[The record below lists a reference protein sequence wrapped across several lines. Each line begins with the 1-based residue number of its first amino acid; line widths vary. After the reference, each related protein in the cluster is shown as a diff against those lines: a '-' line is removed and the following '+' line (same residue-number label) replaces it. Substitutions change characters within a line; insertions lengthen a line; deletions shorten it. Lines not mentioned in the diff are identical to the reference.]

1 MRAIHSDDRQKIAD
15 IWEQVRKTQ
24 SPYQVTFRVRRYDG
38 VYRLFDTHS
47 FPTFDKDGTLKNW
60 VGVCVDIT
68 ERKTL
73 EDEVKQSEQKFRL
86 TFERAPFGI
95 AHVGLDGRFLL
106 FNQKFCDII
115 GCTHQELA
123 SSSYLAILQQKDQ
136 PDDYF
141 ASLADKVKLVSDSA
155 QAPYTEEKY
164 YTRKDG
170 ISIWVNFTI
179 TLMHSASGQPLY
191 FIMILEDISE
201 RKQGELAQRAAN
213 ERMEEFLRLASHEL
227 KTPLTTI
234 HINMQVAERL
244 LKNMPG
250 GEIASSGEII
260 SKLDTLKEMVT
271 CASRQVKMLNRLV
284 NDIVDASRVQ
294 AGKLELHMR
303 PRLCD
308 LATITQEVIRSQ
320 RYVAPDREVRL
331 SIRYTH
337 TQNKTSL
344 PAPIGEVETLIPI
357 RADSDRISQVIT
369 NYLTNAL
376 KYSKSH
382 QPVDVRIQ
390 VDTEQVTLMVQDH
403 GAGLTSEEQE
413 YVWERFYQ
421 VQDVERNN
429 NHDAGL
435 GLGLY
440 ISRSIIAWHQ
450 GTVGVQSTL
459 GEGATFWFTLP
470 LAYPSTLSYKQR
482 VHTIPGAI

>member
-1 MRAIHSDDRQKIAD
+1 MAKKFPRAKQAGKKKQGR
-15 IWEQVRKTQ
+15 RKQ
-24 SPYQVTFRVRRYDG
+24 E
-38 VYRLFDTHS
+38 
-47 FPTFDKDGTLKNW
+47 
-60 VGVCVDIT
+60 VDIT

-73 EDEVKQSEQKFRL
+73 EDELKQSEQKFRL
-86 TFERAPFGI
+86 TFERAPVGI
-95 AHVGLDGRFLL
+95 IHVGLDGRFLL

-115 GCTHQELA
+115 GYTREELA
-123 SSSYLAILQQKDQ
+123 SSSYFDILQQEDH
-136 PDDYF
+136 PEDYI
-141 ASLADKVKLVSDSA
+141 ASLADKVKPVLEGT
-155 QAPYTEEKY
+155 QAAYIEEKF

-179 TLMHSASGQPLY
+179 TLMYSASGQPLY
-191 FIMILEDISE
+191 FIIIMEDISE
-201 RKQGELAQRAAN
+201 RKRGELAQREAN
-213 ERMEEFLRLASHEL
+213 ERMEEFLRIASHEL

-244 LKNMPG
+244 FKSMPG
-250 GEIASSGEII
+250 SEIASSGELA

-271 CASRQVKMLNRLV
+271 CASQQINMLNRLV
-284 NDIVDASRVQ
+284 NDIVDASRIQ
-294 AGKLELHMR
+294 ANKFELHMR

-320 RYVAPDREVRL
+320 RYIAPDREVRL

-337 TQNKTSL
+337 TQNKTCS

-357 RADSDRISQVIT
+357 QADPDRISQVIS

-376 KYSKSH
+376 KYSKSY

-390 VDTEQVTLMVQDH
+390 VDTAQVTLMVQDY
-403 GAGLTSEEQE
+403 GSGLTSEEQE
-413 YVWERFYQ
+413 HVWERFYQ
-421 VQDVERNN
+421 VQGAERNS

-440 ISRSIIAWHQ
+440 ISRSIIVWHQ
-450 GTVGVQSTL
+450 GTVGVQSAP

-470 LAYPSTLSYKQR
+470 LARPSTLNSKER
-482 VHTIPGAI
+482 INAIPGAI